1 MKTLLQTVLLAVAA
15 AALSGC
21 QFDVLHPAGWVGAQQ
36 RDLLVI
42 STLLMLIVIIPVL
55 FMAVYFPLKYRADR
69 EDKSDYEPE
78 FAHSNKLEAIVWG
91 GPIVIILVL
100 GWLTWVYTHKLD
112 PYRPLDVA
120 AEPIEVEAVSL
131 DWKWLFIYPQYGIAS
146 VNELAIPEGRP
157 VNFRLT
163 SSTVM
168 NTFSVPAL
176 GGMIYSM
183 AGMETKLHLIAD
195 ETGTFAGRSAHYS
208 GPGFSW
214 MTFDTLSMEEG
225 DFDAWVEKA
234 RADGAE
240 LTRASYLELEKPT
253 IAEPVHFYASVTD
266 GLFDR
271 IRGMC
276 VEEGQICMDQMMM
289 IDEQGGGGLDGIALE
304 PLFEYDEKRAVD
316 GFGNLLPS
324 SEESAQNFSDIDDA
338 YLLAML
344 KSDPDLLC
352 RTTPEQTNGY

>member
-1 MKTLLQTVLLAVAA
+1 MAVMA

-21 QFDVLHPAGWVGAQQ
+21 QYDVLFPAGWVGAQQ

-42 STLLMLIVIIPVL
+42 STLLMLVVIIPVI
-55 FMAVYFPLKYRADR
+55 FMAIYFPVKYRADR
-69 EDKSDYEPE
+69 EDKSDYDPA

-91 GPIVIILVL
+91 GPIIIILIL
-100 GWLTWVYTHKLD
+100 GWLTWIYTHRLD
-112 PYRPLDVA
+112 PYRPLDMA
-120 AEPIEVEAVSL
+120 GEPVEVEAVSL

-146 VNELAIPEGRP
+146 VNELAVPEGRP
-157 VNFRLT
+157 INFRLT

-183 AGMETKLHLIAD
+183 AGMETKLHLVAD

-214 MTFDTLSMEEG
+214 MTFDTISMEEG
-225 DFDAWVEKA
+225 DFEGWIEKV
-234 RADGAE
+234 RAEGGE
-240 LTRASYLELEKPT
+240 LSRASYLELEKPT
-253 IAEPVHFYASVTD
+253 IAEPVHYYASVAD

-271 IRGMC
+271 VRGMC
-276 VEEGQICMDQMMM
+276 VEEGKACMDQMMM
-289 IDEQGGGGLDGIALE
+289 IDEAGGGGLEGIPLE
-304 PLFEYDEKRAVD
+304 PLFEYDPQRAID

-324 SEESAQNFSDIDDA
+324 DDLSAQNLSYSDDA

-344 KSDPDLLC
+344 TSDADALC
-352 RTTPEQTNGY
+352 RTTPEQDNGN

>member
-15 AALSGC
+15 ATLSGC
-21 QFDVLHPAGWVGAQQ
+21 KYDVLLPAGWVGAQQ

-42 STLLMLIVIIPVL
+42 STLLMLVVIVPVI
-55 FMAVYFPLKYRADR
+55 FMAVYFPLKYSADR

-78 FAHSNKLEAIVWG
+78 FSHSNKLEAIVWG
-91 GPIVIILVL
+91 GPIVIIVIL
-100 GWLTWVYTHKLD
+100 GWLTWEYTHKLD

-120 AEPIEVEAVSL
+120 AEPVEVEAVSL
-131 DWKWLFIYPQYGIAS
+131 DWKWLFIYPEYGVAS
-146 VNELAIPEGRP
+146 VNELAVPEGRP
-157 VNFRLT
+157 INLRLT

-183 AGMETKLHLIAD
+183 TGMETKLHLIAD

-214 MTFDTLSMEEG
+214 MTFDTLSMEQG
-225 DFDAWVEKA
+225 DFDAWVGKV
-234 RADGAE
+234 RAEGGD
-240 LTRASYLELEKPT
+240 LSRQSYLELEKPT
-253 IAEPVHFYASVTD
+253 IDEPVHYYASVAD

-276 VEEGQICMDQMMM
+276 VEDGKACIDQMMM

-304 PLFEYDEKRAVD
+304 PLFEYDHQRAID
-316 GFGNLLPS
+316 GFGNLIS
-324 SEESAQNFSDIDDA
+324 SDDLSARNMSDVDDA

-344 KSDPDLLC
+344 VSDPDALC
-352 RTTPEQTNGY
+352 RTTPEQN